1 MRRKDMRNTLAPTL
15 PDSSLT
21 AFYVS
26 PVFTVPD
33 ACLIRAFEILFS
45 PSVILKEL
53 LNDENFNS
61 YEN

>member
-1 MRRKDMRNTLAPTL
+1 MRNTLAPTL

-45 PSVILKEL
+45 L
-53 LNDENFNS
+53 LFKNDRVESFF
-61 YEN
+61 EGIIER